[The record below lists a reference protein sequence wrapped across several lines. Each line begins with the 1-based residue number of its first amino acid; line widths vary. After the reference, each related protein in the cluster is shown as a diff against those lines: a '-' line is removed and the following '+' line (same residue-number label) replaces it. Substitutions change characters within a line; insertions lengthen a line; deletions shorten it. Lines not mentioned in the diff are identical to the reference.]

1 MVPDLS
7 ESPALCGLSL
17 VPLGFAVRPL
27 RCKVPVQARF
37 RSDKRAAVLTLHR
50 TQRKDRRV
58 YTAFTGI
65 LAAQRPH
72 SKTEGQKGR
81 TARTG
86 QGILTGREAE
96 LYCLKRIILL
106 H

>member
-7 ESPALCGLSL
+7 ESPALYGLSL
-17 VPLGFAVRPL
+17 VPFGFAVRPL

-65 LAAQRPH
+65 LAVRRPTQKNRKPEGGHAAQAAL
-72 SKTEGQKGR
+72 S
-81 TARTG
+81 
-86 QGILTGREAE
+86 LV
-96 LYCLKRIILL
+96 
-106 H
+106 